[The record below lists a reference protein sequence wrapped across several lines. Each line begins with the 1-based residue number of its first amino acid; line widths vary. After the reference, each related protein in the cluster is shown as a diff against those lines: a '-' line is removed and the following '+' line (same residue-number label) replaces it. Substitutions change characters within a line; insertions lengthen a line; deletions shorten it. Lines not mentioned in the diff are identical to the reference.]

1 MDGALSRALASEIA
15 ACGIGIFMQ
24 RYCNF
29 MQNHVFHSPGLH
41 RAHEE
46 RRDALLRILREGVV
60 GRQAELVQ
68 RLKQAGYD
76 VTQSSVS
83 RDLRDLGVAKVGDRY
98 MLPGDA
104 PAPRATFSAVAAFV
118 VATLP
123 AGPNLTVVRTTV
135 GSAQSVAFAID
146 QARWPEVVGTI
157 SGDDTVF
164 VATPDESAQRAFIDR
179 LQSLASR

>member
-1 MDGALSRALASEIA
+1 
-15 ACGIGIFMQ
+15 
-24 RYCNF
+24 
-29 MQNHVFHSPGLH
+29 MQNHAFHSPGLH

-46 RRDALLRILREGVV
+46 RREALLRIVREGTV
-60 GRQAELVQ
+60 GRQAELVK
-68 RLKQAGYD
+68 RLQQAGYV

-98 MLPGDA
+98 VLPGDA
-104 PAPRATFSAVAAFV
+104 PAPPAAFSAVAAFV

-123 AGPNLTVVRTTV
+123 AGPHLTVVRTTV
-135 GSAQSVAFAID
+135 GSAQTVALAID

-164 VATPDESAQRAFIDR
+164 VATRDEASQRAFVDR
-179 LQSLASR
+179 LQTLARR

>member
-1 MDGALSRALASEIA
+1 M
-15 ACGIGIFMQ
+15 
-24 RYCNF
+24 
-29 MQNHVFHSPGLH
+29 H

-46 RRDALLRILREGVV
+46 RREALLRIVREGLV
-60 GRQAELVQ
+60 GRQADLVR
-68 RLKQAGYD
+68 RLQQAGYA

-98 MLPGDA
+98 VLPGETPA
-104 PAPRATFSAVAAFV
+104 PAAAFSAVAAFV
-118 VATLP
+118 VAALT

-135 GSAQSVAFAID
+135 GSAQSVALAID

-164 VATPDESAQRAFIDR
+164 VANLDEAGQRAFIDR
-179 LQSLASR
+179 LHSLARR

>member
-1 MDGALSRALASEIA
+1 
-15 ACGIGIFMQ
+15 
-24 RYCNF
+24 
-29 MQNHVFHSPGLH
+29 MQNHALHSPGLH

-46 RRDALLRILREGVV
+46 RREALLRILREGTV
-60 GRQAELVQ
+60 GRQADLVT

-98 MLPGDA
+98 LLPGEA
-104 PAPRATFSAVAAFV
+104 SAPRNGFGAVAAFV
-118 VATLP
+118 VGAMA
-123 AGPNLTVVRTTV
+123 AGPHLTVVRTTV
-135 GSAQSVAFAID
+135 GSAQAVALAID

-157 SGDDTVF
+157 SGDDTIF
-164 VATPDESAQRAFIDR
+164 VATRDDDAQRAFIDR

>member
-1 MDGALSRALASEIA
+1 MQKLS
-15 ACGIGIFMQ
+15 
-24 RYCNF
+24 
-29 MQNHVFHSPGLH
+29 FHSPGMH

-46 RRDALLRILREGVV
+46 RREALLRIVREGLV
-60 GRQAELVQ
+60 GRQADLVR
-68 RLKQAGYD
+68 RLQQAGYA

-98 MLPGDA
+98 VLPGETPA
-104 PAPRATFSAVAAFV
+104 PAAAFSAVAAFV
-118 VATLP
+118 VAALT

-135 GSAQSVAFAID
+135 GSAQSVALAID

-164 VATPDESAQRAFIDR
+164 VANLDEAGQRAFIDR
-179 LQSLASR
+179 LHSLARR

>member
-1 MDGALSRALASEIA
+1 
-15 ACGIGIFMQ
+15 
-24 RYCNF
+24 
-29 MQNHVFHSPGLH
+29 MQNLSFHSPGMH

-46 RRDALLRILREGVV
+46 RREALLRIVREGLV
-60 GRQAELVQ
+60 GRQADLVR
-68 RLKQAGYD
+68 RLQQAGYA

-98 MLPGDA
+98 VLPGETPA
-104 PAPRATFSAVAAFV
+104 PAAAFSAVAAFV
-118 VATLP
+118 VAALT

-135 GSAQSVAFAID
+135 GSAQSVALAID

-164 VATPDESAQRAFIDR
+164 VANLDEAGQRAFIDR
-179 LQSLASR
+179 LHSLARR

>member
-1 MDGALSRALASEIA
+1 
-15 ACGIGIFMQ
+15 
-24 RYCNF
+24 
-29 MQNHVFHSPGLH
+29 MQNHAFHSPGLH

-46 RRDALLRILREGVV
+46 RREALLRIVREGVV

-68 RLKQAGYD
+68 RLQQAGYA

-98 MLPGDA
+98 VLPGET
-104 PAPRATFSAVAAFV
+104 PAPRAAFSAVAAFV
-118 VATLP
+118 VAALP
-123 AGPNLTVVRTTV
+123 AGPHLTVVRTTV
-135 GSAQSVAFAID
+135 GSAQSVALAID

-164 VATPDESAQRAFIDR
+164 VATRDEAAQRAFVER